1 MLQGVRIINLKITK
15 KLVALPLILFLG
27 LLVIGFNKIIVTHA
41 YSKSISSSVVKSGTS
56 INEIEKVSI
65 ENLKSV
71 NSNNIK
77 NTIVVDTSITTE
89 PNNRIGAVYN
99 AEKTLILGILLIL
112 VVCSI
117 GICSIFLKE
126 KDN

>member
-1 MLQGVRIINLKITK
+1 MNLKITK

-126 KDN
+126 KNN